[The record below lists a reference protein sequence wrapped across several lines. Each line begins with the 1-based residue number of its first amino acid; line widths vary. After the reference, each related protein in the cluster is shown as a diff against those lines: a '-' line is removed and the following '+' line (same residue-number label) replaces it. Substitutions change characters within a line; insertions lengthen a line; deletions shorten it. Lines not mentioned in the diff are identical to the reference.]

1 MDRALLERMVG
12 AVVLVLIFVLIVP
25 ALLDGQQ
32 DDGTSQTGSRT
43 TDSGRRTEVI
53 VLNSAEQIPVP
64 DIRQLPESQ
73 EAPQA
78 SAVMQPKAVAVS
90 NPTKAASKPSK
101 PSKIESGT
109 GKQAPKEGY
118 AIQLGSFA
126 SRDNAI
132 KYAGKIREGRFPV
145 FVIQGTAGSASVYRV
160 YVGPEKTRSEANK
173 LAETLAADGHNGMVV
188 DLGGGE

>member
-64 DIRQLPESQ
+64 VIRQPSEPQ
-73 EAPQA
+73 EARQP
-78 SAVMQPKAVAVS
+78 SAVVQAKPVVS
-90 NPTKAASKPSK
+90 NSTKAASKPT
-101 PSKIESGT
+101 KIESGAR
-109 GKQAPKEGY
+109 KEAPKEGY
-118 AIQLGSFA
+118 AVQLGSFA

-160 YVGPEKTRSEANK
+160 YVGPEETRSEANK
-173 LAETLAADGHNGMVV
+173 LADTLAADGHDGMVV
-188 DLGGGE
+188 NLGGGE